1 MGGHFLCSVSMPW
14 IPDLEED
21 SFLCRFRLRF
31 SQVNPLI
38 LPPSPPYYKGR
49 WSNGP
54 VWAELAAPQLGLPL
68 QDLAVGGAGSG
79 VRQYYYDGNMTF
91 TNGTGNASF
100 PLLKSGC

>member
-1 MGGHFLCSVSMPW
+1 M
-14 IPDLEED
+14 
-21 SFLCRFRLRF
+21 
-31 SQVNPLI
+31 
-38 LPPSPPYYKGR
+38 
-49 WSNGP
+49 
-54 VWAELAAPQLGLPL
+54 WAELAAPQLGLPL